1 MNTAICERDVSELL
15 GLYMPHIVWWAIGGT
30 TLAVA
35 LFFSTVVLIFVFHAR
50 RPRNRRM
57 DKLVEDLWL
66 LGSLPLLIF
75 GVVVMYMV
83 YRTVVYFGTEL
94 HYLMMYYNT
103 MCIYPTA
110 DAVITQPSPS
120 L

>member
-1 MNTAICERDVSELL
+1 MNSAICEKDVSSLL
-15 GLYMPHIVWWAIGGT
+15 GTYMPGTVWWAIGGSS
-30 TLAVA
+30 LALA
-35 LFFSTVVLIFVFHAR
+35 ILFSIIVMIFVFHAR

-57 DKLVEDLWL
+57 DKLVDDLWRI
-66 LGSLPLLIF
+66 GSLPLLIF

-94 HYLMMYYNT
+94 HYLMLYYNS

>member
-1 MNTAICERDVSELL
+1 MPNT
-15 GLYMPHIVWWAIGGT
+15 VWWAIGGT
-30 TLAVA
+30 TLTVAV
-35 LFFSTVVLIFVFHAR
+35 FFSIVVLIFVFHAR
-50 RPRNRRM
+50 RPHNRRM
-57 DKLVEDLWL
+57 DRLVEQLWR

-75 GVVVMYMV
+75 GLLVMYSV

-94 HYLMMYYNT
+94 HYVMLYYNS

-110 DAVITQPSPS
+110 DAVITHAGSS

>member
-1 MNTAICERDVSELL
+1 MNSAICVGDVPDLL
-15 GLYMPHIVWWAIGGT
+15 WLYMPSTVWWAIGGT
-30 TLAVA
+30 TLLVA
-35 LFFSTVVLIFVFHAR
+35 LFFSIVVLIFVFHAR

-57 DKLVEDLWL
+57 DKLVEDLWR

-83 YRTVVYFGTEL
+83 YRTAVYFGTEL
-94 HYLMMYYNT
+94 HYLMLYYNS